1 MNRYTQTLPLKR
13 RKKSSFRGYNVG
25 KFPPPGKI
33 RHCHK
38 CPFASF
44 QEQNI
49 SRNRCKYLRWTNK
62 RLRPLLCGGKRLSL
76 PLLVNSIP
84 LMAFITKAPIYGCI
98 YQCFFRTA
106 GKSTHIR
113 VLLSLNQ
120 IKCTFTWVHLRR
132 IEKYSRTHIRVH
144 VPFRLR
150 PVKETSPP

>member
-1 MNRYTQTLPLKR
+1 MNRYMQTLTLKR

-84 LMAFITKAPIYGCI
+84 LVAFIAKAPIYGCI
-98 YQCFFRTA
+98 YRGSDEIIGRWRRKHPYTGASSPDRKVFPHPYTGAC
-106 GKSTHIR
+106 
-113 VLLSLNQ
+113 SLP
-120 IKCTFTWVHLRR
+120 FTPCKRN
-132 IEKYSRTHIRVH
+132 K
-144 VPFRLR
+144 
-150 PVKETSPP
+150 PP